1 MSLPSG
7 FRSMIYKLAF
17 KESALKEWQKL
28 GHTVKTQFKKKLK
41 QRLENPHV
49 PSAALSGARNIY
61 KIKLRQL
68 GYRLVYSVEDK
79 TITVAVVAVGKRDR
93 NEIYDIALSRIH
105 DKS

>member
-1 MSLPSG
+1 MT
-7 FRSMIYKLAF
+7 YKLEF

-41 QRLENPHV
+41 ERLENPYV
-49 PSAALSGARNIY
+49 PSAALSGAKNIY

-79 TITVAVVAVGKRDR
+79 TITVTVIAVGKRDR
-93 NEIYDIALSRIH
+93 NEIYDIALSRMH